1 MASPGRAG
9 ASPEA
14 TMIAFIKP
22 VRRKTCDKF
31 MHYGTP
37 IVVELKPGDCIG
49 LRLLRHKR
57 EVVLSLHDLY
67 FEGVRRQVAA
77 ERKEKRKHRQ
87 TRRFNGRLRQT
98 NLWTRE

>member
-1 MASPGRAG
+1 
-9 ASPEA
+9 
-14 TMIAFIKP
+14 MIALLKP

-57 EVVLSLHDLY
+57 GDIVKSCVLETGASLL
-67 FEGVRRQVAA
+67 
-77 ERKEKRKHRQ
+77 
-87 TRRFNGRLRQT
+87 N
-98 NLWTRE
+98 

>member
-1 MASPGRAG
+1 
-9 ASPEA
+9 
-14 TMIAFIKP
+14 MIALLKP

-37 IVVELKPGDCIG
+37 IVVDLKLGDCIG

-57 EVVLSLHDLY
+57 EIVLSLHHLY

-77 ERKEKRKHRQ
+77 ERKARKKNARSHK
-87 TRRFNGRLRQT
+87 
-98 NLWTRE
+98 